1 MNMKERAI
9 ISRRATAKRRMQ
21 AKGEREARSRFL
33 AKTFREL
40 EPWRQAA
47 LRAIVEDARK
57 SERDQKIVEEAV
69 EKAVASHQRG
79 VRNG

>member
-40 EPWRQAA
+40 EPWRQDA
-47 LRAIVEDARK
+47 LRAIVEDAQK
-57 SERDQKIVEEAV
+57 DERDQEIAERAAQS
-69 EKAVASHQRG
+69 AVALHTKG
-79 VRNG
+79 K